1 MVSKHPSES
10 RPGDRNNSM
19 ISLQGKTALITGGS
33 KGIGRSI
40 VETFAKAGTHVAFL
54 ARNRDLSE
62 QLEKEIQAWGVDCI
76 SFQAD
81 VSDLEQCAG
90 VVEQTMERFG
100 KIDILINNAGITDD
114 NLIMRMKKEAWDR
127 VIDINL
133 TGIFNMSKSVM
144 RPMMKARYG
153 RIINMS
159 SVVATTGNPG
169 QVNYASAKAGI
180 IGFTKSLAREV
191 ASRNITVNAIAPGF
205 VESDMTA
212 QLTEDQRKALLADIP
227 MNRMGAAEDIANGA
241 LFLASPLAD
250 YITGTTLHINGGMA

>member
-1 MVSKHPSES
+1 
-10 RPGDRNNSM
+10 M
-19 ISLQGKTALITGGS
+19 ISLAGKTALITGGS
-33 KGIGRSI
+33 RGIGKGI
-40 VETFAKAGTHVAFL
+40 VEAFAQAGAEIGFL
-54 ARNRDLSE
+54 ARNRELSQ
-62 QLEKEIQAWGVDCI
+62 QLENQIQALGTRCVF
-76 SFQAD
+76 FQAD
-81 VSDLEQCAG
+81 VADIDQC
-90 VVEQTMERFG
+90 QTAVDTMIKQFG
-100 KIDILINNAGITDD
+100 KIDILVNNAGITDD
-114 NLIMRMKKEAWDR
+114 NLIMRMKKDSWDR
-127 VIDINL
+127 VIEINL

-144 RPMMKARYG
+144 RPMMKAKYG

-205 VESDMTA
+205 IESEMTDK
-212 QLTEDQRKALLADIP
+212 LTADQQQALLATIP
-227 MNRMGAAEDIANGA
+227 LNRMGTATDIANGA